1 MMHSTVFLEAFGR
14 FLTGGDSD
22 ADEEDLYS
30 VFLARAE
37 LMGWDVPPRRPP
49 TRQTGLWAMNEA
61 ELAPE
66 SEAPRI
72 GTAQVGLEAGVPLA
86 TALPALID
94 NLDNSLRYFG
104 EVELSG
110 YQITAVYLEPG
121 QVDRAGDLVLMLNW
135 FGPPSRS
142 SKVLV
147 YGAPD
152 AGPDIVSRLQRQNT
166 GLFRFDAAGTGGGW
180 DAPPEMP
187 RLRIADTPDV
197 GLKVALP
204 DGPSAAGW
212 VLAVV
217 TNVALTLVPN
227 LTELRMSLEYG
238 QALGSG

>member
-1 MMHSTVFLEAFGR
+1 MSLMMHSTVFLEAFGR
-14 FLTGGDSD
+14 FLTGGYSDS
-22 ADEEDLYS
+22 DEEDLYS
-30 VFLARAE
+30 VFRARAE

-49 TRQTGLWAMNEA
+49 TRRPGLWAMNEA
-61 ELAPE
+61 ELATE

-86 TALPALID
+86 MTLPALID

-104 EVELSG
+104 EVKLSG
-110 YQITAVYLEPG
+110 YQITAEDLEPG
-121 QVDRAGDLVLMLNW
+121 QVNHVGDAADLVLALSW

-142 SKVLV
+142 SEVLV

-152 AGPDIVSRLQRQNT
+152 AGPDIVSRLQWRNT
-166 GLFRFDAAGTGGGW
+166 GLFRFDSVEPGAGW

-187 RLRIADTPDV
+187 RLRIAPTPDV

-217 TNVALTLVPN
+217 TNVALTLRPN
-227 LTELRMSLEYG
+227 LTELRMSLEY
-238 QALGSG
+238 S

>member
-14 FLTGGDSD
+14 FLTGGYSD

-30 VFLARAE
+30 VFRARAE

-49 TRQTGLWAMNEA
+49 TRRPGLWGMNEA
-61 ELAPE
+61 ELATE

-86 TALPALID
+86 TTLPALID

-110 YQITAVYLEPG
+110 YRITAVYLEPG
-121 QVDRAGDLVLMLNW
+121 QVDHAGDLVSMLNW

-152 AGPDIVSRLQRQNT
+152 AGPDIVSRLQRRNT
-166 GLFRFDAAGTGGGW
+166 GLFRFDAVETGAGW
-180 DAPPEMP
+180 DTSLEWTE
-187 RLRIADTPDV
+187 LRIAPTPDV

-212 VLAVV
+212 VLASV
-217 TNVALTLVPN
+217 TNMALTLVPN
-227 LTELRMSLEYG
+227 LTELRMSLEYS
-238 QALGSG
+238 QATESG